1 MFLRKLLLKNFRNF
15 EEAQIEF
22 CSGSNLIHGLNAQ
35 GKTNLLEAIYLLSTG
50 RSFRTIHL
58 QELIQHGK
66 PHFYIE
72 AHFEKE
78 GVPQDVS
85 VFYDGMVKRVKH
97 NQTTYSNFSQL
108 LGLLPTV
115 LYTPQDVALILGAP
129 AIRRRFLDLHIAQV
143 DQLYIHHLIRFYKAL
158 KQRNCLLRQ
167 KSENGIEPWEHALA
181 HSASYIT
188 EKRKTAVLEL
198 KAPLKKWMEHLSMQ
212 KEVLELHYLPSPCSA
227 EIYALE
233 RRRELHL
240 GTTLFGP
247 HRDDLEITIDTH
259 NAKLFS
265 SEGQKRCAISA
276 LRLAEWEH
284 LKNLTGSPPLM
295 SIDDFGM
302 HLDESRQSLLQD
314 QIQHLGQVFITSP
327 LGGERLRAPVSIFVE
342 NGKIGHARGHEHGH
356 EIRKEKKP

>member
-1 MFLRKLLLKNFRNF
+1 MFLKTLRLKHFRNF
-15 EEAQIEF
+15 EQAEISF
-22 CSGSNLIHGLNAQ
+22 GSGSNLIHGLNAQ

-58 QELIQHGK
+58 QELIQHEK

-78 GVPQDVS
+78 GVPQEVS
-85 VFYDGMVKRVKH
+85 VFFDGKVKRVKH

-143 DQLYIHHLIRFYKAL
+143 DQLYIHHLIRYYKAL

-181 HSASYIT
+181 GSAAYIT
-188 EKRKTAVLEL
+188 EKRKTATLEL
-198 KAPLKKWMEHLSMQ
+198 QAPLKKWMEHLSLQ
-212 KEVLELHYLPSPCSA
+212 KELLELHYQPCACSI
-227 EIYALE
+227 EIYKTE
-233 RRRELHL
+233 RKRELYL
-240 GTTLFGP
+240 GSTLFGP

-284 LKNLTGSPPLM
+284 LKNITGYPPLM

-302 HLDESRQSLLQD
+302 HLDESRQNLLQD

-327 LGGERLRAPVSIFVE
+327 LGGEKLKTPVSIYVE
-342 NGKIGHARGHEHGH
+342 NGSVS
-356 EIRKEKKP
+356 